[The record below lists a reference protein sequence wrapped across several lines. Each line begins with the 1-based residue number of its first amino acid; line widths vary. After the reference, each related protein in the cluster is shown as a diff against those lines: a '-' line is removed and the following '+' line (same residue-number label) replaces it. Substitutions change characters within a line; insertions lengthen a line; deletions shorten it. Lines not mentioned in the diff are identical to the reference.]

1 MMTQPIRN
9 TSARNLLAAVLLV
22 GLVGSCRPPQAD
34 PKGDLVASLKGADVG
49 GYLFALQE
57 GEAQTTTSLTN
68 RIVNQPVTLGKADT
82 DVVLGYTRT
91 EDRKTRTAKTFKSEV
106 IKKASSLAL
115 LVTELETNQVV
126 DQRPLPVA
134 GSICDSLQKFDSL
147 AACISQF
154 DCASRPAF
162 QCKAN
167 QTCRTQ
173 FADVTCC
180 LTNGS
185 IFSVDLFINPNTLR
199 CSIRGPIPDVNGF
212 ALSLN

>member
-1 MMTQPIRN
+1 MMTRSNRPAS
-9 TSARNLLAAVLLV
+9 THSLLTAVLLV
-22 GLVGSCRPPQAD
+22 GLVGACRHPQAD
-34 PKGDLVASLKGADVG
+34 PKGDLIAALKGAEVG

-68 RIVNQPVTLGKADT
+68 RIVNHPVILGKGDSDLT
-82 DVVLGYTRT
+82 LGYTRI
-91 EDRKTRTAKTFKSEV
+91 EDRKTRAAKTYKSEV
-106 IKKASSLAL
+106 VKKASSLAL
-115 LVTELETNQVV
+115 LVTELETNQLV
-126 DQRPLPVA
+126 DQRPLPIA
-134 GSICDSLQKFDSL
+134 GGICDSLQKFDSL
-147 AACISQF
+147 AACIGQF

-162 QCKAN
+162 QCEAN
-167 QTCRTQ
+167 RTCRTQ

-199 CSIRGPIPDVNGF
+199 CSIRGPIPDVNGL